1 MLAKMM
7 CSCPNYTQSE
17 RYIQVPPCL
26 AGNIL
31 VFDDVGESGFYT
43 LPLQEWRAQ
52 RGETREMS
60 NLDGLHE
67 LAPRL
72 ERLLRLQSLPIA
84 LKMLREEGEIPDT
97 AQRPVRDMG
106 HHLSFCQ
113 ALALTRR
120 RGLTIAETTEDM
132 WCFEPV
138 IGLGFEEPPPRFLKG
153 HNRYPSSAATREAG
167 ATWAR
172 NMPRFE
178 PGEYSAVVMAPVESA
193 GFMPDLVILYGSP
206 AVMTQIML
214 AKNWLDG
221 EDIATRLSGHAA
233 CVYYVVPALQSG
245 TWRMS
250 IPCGGDLRRAA
261 SDDYSMVLSVPAGA
275 LEDLVRG
282 VEAIQKTG
290 NGLPSSPNF
299 AIEYPLEEAYV
310 ELGREIGMS
319 WLR

>member
-1 MLAKMM
+1 M
-7 CSCPNYTQSE
+7 
-17 RYIQVPPCL
+17 I
-26 AGNIL
+26 
-31 VFDDVGESGFYT
+31 D
-43 LPLQEWRAQ
+43 
-52 RGETREMS
+52 
-60 NLDGLHE
+60 LDRMHE
-67 LAPRL
+67 LARRL

-84 LKMLREEGEIPDT
+84 LKMVREEGEIPDE
-97 AQRPVRDMG
+97 ALRPVRDMG

-120 RGLTIAETTEDM
+120 RGLTIAETKADM

-138 IGLGFEEPPPRFLKG
+138 IGLGFEAPPPRFLEG

-172 NMPRFE
+172 NMPRIDS
-178 PGEYSAVVMAPVESA
+178 GKYSAVVTAPLESA
-193 GFMPDLVILYGSP
+193 GFTPDLVILYGSP

-221 EDIATRLSGHAA
+221 EDITSRLSGHAA

-250 IPCGGDLRRAA
+250 IPCGGDLRRTA
-261 SDDYSMVLSVPAGA
+261 SDDYSMVFSAPAEA
-275 LEDLVRG
+275 LEDLVGGLAASR
-282 VEAIQKTG
+282 ETG
-290 NGLPSSPNF
+290 NGLPSSPTF